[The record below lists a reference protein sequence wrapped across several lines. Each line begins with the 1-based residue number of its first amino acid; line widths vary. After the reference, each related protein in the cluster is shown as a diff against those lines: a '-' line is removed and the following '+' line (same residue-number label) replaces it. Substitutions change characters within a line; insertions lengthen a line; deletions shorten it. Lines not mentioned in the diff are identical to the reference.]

1 MNDQPLYDAVAAGLM
16 RAEEQMAKLGVGH
29 WKVAMVAYDPD
40 NPRAYVVLGSAGEE
54 EVQKKLG
61 LVINP
66 EDGTRQHDY
75 VAPKPVQ
82 DDVPPRGQRINEAAQ
97 ARFAEKK
104 GWDRPRP
111 FTPKCPVCGRK
122 GPCRSHRPS

>member
-16 RAEEQMAKLGVGH
+16 RTEDQMAKLGISH

-40 NPRAYVVLGSAGEE
+40 NPRAYIVLGSAGEE

-66 EDGTRQHDY
+66 EDASRRHDY
-75 VAPKPVQ
+75 VAPKPVH
-82 DDVPPRGQRINEAAQ
+82 VVAPPA
-97 ARFAEKK
+97 
-104 GWDRPRP
+104 D
-111 FTPKCPVCGRK
+111 
-122 GPCRSHRPS
+122 